1 MVGGVIIFVL
11 RICLLW
17 VVWGFVWRLIEPKT
31 QSARVLRAA
40 LLAVILLITLA
51 VIRTFGA

>member
-11 RICLLW
+11 RICLIG

-31 QSARVLRAA
+31 RLARILRAA
-40 LLAVILLITLA
+40 LLVVVLLVTLIVVRA
-51 VIRTFGA
+51 FGA